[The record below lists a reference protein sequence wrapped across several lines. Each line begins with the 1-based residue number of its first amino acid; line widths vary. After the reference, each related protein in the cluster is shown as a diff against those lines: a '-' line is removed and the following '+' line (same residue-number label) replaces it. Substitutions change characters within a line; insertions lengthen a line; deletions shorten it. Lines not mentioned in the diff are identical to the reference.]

1 MDHDVVQQRI
11 YNMSSTAD
19 KTDQKPTIYR
29 VNLDKLTSGS
39 NMLKA
44 SRLHGDVDQELS
56 EMFTQRVAELATLR
70 RLASGLLE
78 TDENEVIDKEGK
90 RKKRDKAQIDKIASL
105 KTQI

>member
-11 YNMSSTAD
+11 DNMSSTD
-19 KTDQKPTIYR
+19 RTDQKPIYR

-90 RKKRDKAQIDKIASL
+90 RKKRDKAQIDKIA
-105 KTQI
+105 